1 MKHIL
6 ITGNSKG
13 LGKYM
18 TEKLG
23 DDFQVFGVARSFRK
37 TRTLEQENYL
47 DLTDFEQF
55 DDFCE
60 KLAEKNMLFDG
71 IILNAGKGVFG
82 KFCENNAKI
91 YEEILQLNL
100 VSPIIFLQKLLPF
113 LKEDAKIIFIGSIIS
128 KKFLP
133 NGAVYGASKFGL
145 RGFAG
150 ILNKELKNKVH
161 IINPRILQ
169 TDFHTDST
177 VEIPKNQ
184 ITSFEDILQVVHD
197 IFSKT
202 EQRFEIDL

>member
-1 MKHIL
+1 M
-6 ITGNSKG
+6 
-13 LGKYM
+13 
-18 TEKLG
+18 
-23 DDFQVFGVARSFRK
+23 
-37 TRTLEQENYL
+37 
-47 DLTDFEQF
+47 
-55 DDFCE
+55 
-60 KLAEKNMLFDG
+60 
-71 IILNAGKGVFG
+71 
-82 KFCENNAKI
+82 
-91 YEEILQLNL
+91 
-100 VSPIIFLQKLLPF
+100 
-113 LKEDAKIIFIGSIIS
+113 KEDAKIIFIGSIIS